1 MDDRMSCISLRR
13 LLVAKR
19 KGWIARLS
27 PEEVNKLERR
37 HPELAAVGHHGSR
50 QGITIVAPDSVLSAV
65 QLLSERL
72 VRDEDQVAGVLDALT
87 LDAEEG
93 VISMERLQQL
103 RAQAEARNAFIRSV
117 ELLTSSMVGE
127 LGGSA
132 ARNTSALASR
142 WKSEGR
148 IFAVPSGR
156 ADLYPAFQFYVHG
169 QPRPVIA
176 EVLRH
181 LEQESDWARALWW
194 TSPSGWLDGRRPVD
208 MLDEDTNSVIE
219 AARGAAEPLE
229 V

>member
-1 MDDRMSCISLRR
+1 
-13 LLVAKR
+13 
-19 KGWIARLS
+19 
-27 PEEVNKLERR
+27 
-37 HPELAAVGHHGSR
+37 
-50 QGITIVAPDSVLSAV
+50 
-65 QLLSERL
+65 
-72 VRDEDQVAGVLDALT
+72 VAGVLDALT
-87 LDAEEG
+87 LDAEDG

-103 RAQAEARNAFIRSV
+103 RGQAEARNAFIRSV

-156 ADLYPAFQFYVHG
+156 ADLYPAFQFDVHG

-181 LEQESDWARALWW
+181 LEQESDWTRALWW

-208 MLDEDTNSVIE
+208 MLDEDTASVIE